1 MNKVE
6 EMLMENKQVLDQI
19 EIPSQMEERLRNKLR
34 DLPEGRHRKLNFK
47 MKIAVACVLVL
58 LVATQ
63 SNTMANYGRHLLGYD
78 HIMNGTLRH
87 LDQLGKGQVINKSFQ
102 FRNGVVV
109 TLDAIMLDE
118 NQLLA
123 FYTLQGKGTELDHFH
138 TDGIKGKFVTY
149 HPRSGTGEIN
159 QEETEVKWVESFEPP
174 KFYERKLSLH
184 FAWLN
189 AETGNGMS
197 ESGEIAFILDRD
209 QAMGHTLKKDLN
221 QSIVIDGHQI
231 RLESILA
238 SPTTTVIKGV
248 IQYPWELAL
257 DQLKGERIR
266 PKEVTMQLLANGEE
280 IAKQGGGMGT
290 DASGIRFHHDY
301 DALPANLD
309 KLQIQVTG
317 FLADHD
323 VKETV
328 DLDKDAFDKQVDIL
342 GQKILLKELKES
354 SGDTYL
360 TISTEDSIVL
370 SSVQMIMDGKTV
382 RLEETLSDTEEKNQ
396 DGSIIHSRTLHFK
409 GTGKK
414 LQLYIER
421 MTYQEDCNEIINIPI
436 D

>member
-19 EIPSQMEERLRNKLR
+19 EIPLQMEERLRNKLR
-34 DLPEGRHRKLNFK
+34 DLPEGRNKNLYFK
-47 MKIAVACVLVL
+47 MKIAAACILVL
-58 LVATQ
+58 LIATQ
-63 SNTMANYGRHLLGYD
+63 SNTMANYGRRLMGYD
-78 HIMNGTLRH
+78 HIMSGTLQH

-102 FRNGVVV
+102 FKNGVSV

-123 FYTLQGKGTELDHFH
+123 FYTLKGNGMELDHFH
-138 TDGIKGKFVTY
+138 TDGIEGKFVTY
-149 HPRSGTGEIN
+149 HPQSGTGEIN
-159 QEETEVKWVESFEPP
+159 KEETEVKWVESFEPP
-174 KFYERKLSLH
+174 KFYEKKLSLH

-189 AETGNGMS
+189 AEAGN
-197 ESGEIAFILDRD
+197 ESGEITFTLDRN

-231 RLESILA
+231 RLETILA

-248 IQYPWELAL
+248 IQYPWELAW
-257 DQLKGERIR
+257 DQLRGERIR
-266 PKEVTMQLLANGEE
+266 PKEVSMQLLANGEE

-290 DASGIRFHHDY
+290 DANGIRFHHDY

-323 VKETV
+323 VKEKV
-328 DLDKDAFDKQVDIL
+328 NLDKEALDTQLNIL
-342 GQKILLKELKES
+342 GQEILLNELKES
-354 SGDTYL
+354 KGDTYL

-370 SSVQMIMDGKTV
+370 TSVQMIMDGKTV
-382 RLEETLSDTEEKNQ
+382 RLEETLSDTEEKNP

-409 GTGKK
+409 GTGQK

-421 MTYQEDCNEIINIPI
+421 MTYEEKCNEIINIPV